1 MNRTLETWRRVTVL
15 AAAALLGPVA
25 GVARAQA
32 FVPAQGEGTVAVLFQ
47 NQFFKYHVVP
57 TREVDIGHIYSDSL
71 LVDMSYGLT
80 DKLAIGV
87 GLPWVATRYNG
98 TAPHPLPDFSG
109 PNPVDDGTWH
119 STAQDVR
126 IDVRYNMTRNL
137 MNAGV
142 VVTPFVGSVTPSHD
156 YTYFA
161 HAGFGRDLNEVQL
174 GTSVAKLFEKGI
186 PGLLVQGSYAYGFV
200 QEVVDIPHNRSLA
213 SLEAAYFATPNLR
226 LLALSSGQ
234 ITHGGIDFYGSA
246 ISRLLL
252 TTEQFI
258 HHDQIVRENILSLGG
273 GASYSL
279 NESLDVF
286 GSAMHTVAQRN
297 GHELD
302 LGVSVGITWS
312 FTTSRAK
319 ARASSVSGDSLTRC
333 LCEKGTK

>member
-1 MNRTLETWRRVTVL
+1 MARIHPLWRSTAMVAV
-15 AAAALLGPVA
+15 AVLLGPAA
-25 GVARAQA
+25 GTAGAQA

-47 NQFFKYHVVP
+47 NQYFKYHVIP

-71 LVDMSYGLT
+71 LVDMTYGLT
-80 DKLAIGV
+80 DKIAIGI

-126 IDVRYNMTRNL
+126 VDVRYNVTRNL
-137 MNAGV
+137 LNAGV
-142 VVTPFVGSVTPSHD
+142 VITPYVGSVTPSHD

-174 GTSVAKLFEKGI
+174 GASVAKLFEKGV
-186 PGLLVQGSYAYGFV
+186 PGLLVQGSYSYGLV
-200 QEVVDIPHNRSLA
+200 QPVVDISHNRSLA
-213 SLEAAYFATPNLR
+213 SVEAAYFATPNLR

-258 HHDQIVRENILSLGG
+258 HHDQIVRENTLTLGG
-273 GASYSL
+273 GVSYSL
-279 NESLDVF
+279 KESLDLF

-302 LGVSVGITWS
+302 LGVSIGLTWS
-312 FTTSRAK
+312 FVTARAK
-319 ARASSVSGDSLTRC
+319 THASTSAEQSLTRC
-333 LCEKGTK
+333 LCEKGAK